1 VRKTACVFVL
11 IASICFQGVALAKQ
25 VLAWDRGG
33 EGATHSVLHAGGVTH
48 HHHEDGS
55 VHKDT
60 SPKSKQHVQNDGCAS
75 VAGLPPSDSGAVVAM
90 NPSQPPAAII
100 PEGHGSPFL
109 EGLKRPPRA
118 LA

>member
-1 VRKTACVFVL
+1 MRKSACVFVL
-11 IASICFQGVALAKQ
+11 IASICFQGIALAKQ
-25 VLAWDRGG
+25 VLAWERSGD
-33 EGATHSVLHAGGVTH
+33 AAHSVLHEGGVAH

-60 SPKSKQHVQNDGCAS
+60 SPKSKQHVQNDCCS
-75 VAGLPPSDSGAVVAM
+75 IVAGLPPSGTSAVPAL
-90 NPSQPPAAII
+90 NPSQPPADRA
-100 PEGHGSPFL
+100 GNKHVAPFL